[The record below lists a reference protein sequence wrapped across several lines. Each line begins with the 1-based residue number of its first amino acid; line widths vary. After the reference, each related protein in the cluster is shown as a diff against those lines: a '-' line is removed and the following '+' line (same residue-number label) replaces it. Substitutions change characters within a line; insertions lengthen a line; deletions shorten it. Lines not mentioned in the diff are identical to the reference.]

1 MCVCVCVRDKMF
13 SNYENMFTIVK
24 IFKYYSSFCSNL
36 NGEKVKKIKLKSPRP
51 GNSSN
56 GKKVQRGKKSQKNKI
71 PTEREPKE

>member
-1 MCVCVCVRDKMF
+1 MCVCVRDKMF

-56 GKKVQRGKKSQKNKI
+56 EKKSQKNKSL
-71 PTEREPKE
+71 TKRKSK